1 MDIDVE
7 VDMSDISQHPLA
19 HNQIRQELRRLQEK
33 QDKLWQIDRGHL
45 IMLKLYQIYFI
56 KLITRLRDIS
66 VWPVQHQPISSDQ
79 TMSGRSLL

>member
-1 MDIDVE
+1 MDVDVE
-7 VDMSDISQHPLA
+7 VDMSDVSQHPLA
-19 HNQIRQELRRLQEK
+19 HNQIHQELRRLQEK

-56 KLITRLRDIS
+56 KLITRLRDIF
-66 VWPVQHQPISSDQ
+66 VWPVQHQPISMDQ

>member
-1 MDIDVE
+1 ME

-19 HNQIRQELRRLQEK
+19 HNQICQELRRLQEK

-56 KLITRLRDIS
+56 KLITRLRDIF
-66 VWPVQHQPISSDQ
+66 VWPVQCQPILMDQ
-79 TMSGRSLL
+79 TMLGRSLL

>member
-1 MDIDVE
+1 MDVDME
-7 VDMSDISQHPLA
+7 VDMSDISQHPLT

-33 QDKLWQIDRGHL
+33 QDKLWHIDRGHL

-56 KLITRLRDIS
+56 KLITRLPDIF
-66 VWPVQHQPISSDQ
+66 VWPVQRQPISMDQ